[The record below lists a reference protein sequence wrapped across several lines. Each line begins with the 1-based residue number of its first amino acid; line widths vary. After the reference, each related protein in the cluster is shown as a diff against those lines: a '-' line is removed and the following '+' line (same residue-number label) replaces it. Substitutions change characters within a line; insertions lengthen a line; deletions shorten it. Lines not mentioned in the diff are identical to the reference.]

1 MRAFKKVF
9 DLAGEIDERG
19 KFNETIQRGSIDL
32 SRDFNFSLSIVKIF
46 ISVRREIKNIRS
58 AFETPILFPLKV
70 DDISRNYCRVN
81 ERRLNG

>member
-9 DLAGEIDERG
+9 DLAGEIDERR
-19 KFNETIQRGSIDL
+19 KFNETIQRDSIDL

-46 ISVRREIKNIRS
+46 ISVRREIKNIRNFNS
-58 AFETPILFPLKV
+58 LPLKV

>member
-32 SRDFNFSLSIVKIF
+32 SRDFNFSLSIV
-46 ISVRREIKNIRS
+46 NIYFRS
-58 AFETPILFPLKV
+58 KR
-70 DDISRNYCRVN
+70 D
-81 ERRLNG
+81 